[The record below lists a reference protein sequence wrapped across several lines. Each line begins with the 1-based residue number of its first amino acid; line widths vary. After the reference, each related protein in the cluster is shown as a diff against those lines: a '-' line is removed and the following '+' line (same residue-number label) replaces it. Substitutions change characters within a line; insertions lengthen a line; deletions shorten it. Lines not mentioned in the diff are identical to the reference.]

1 MKKNGLVDKII
12 KEPLSGAH
20 TDPEI
25 TYKIV
30 KKEIINS
37 INILNKVSI
46 KNLTKQRMDK
56 FCNMG
61 VVKK

>member
-20 TDPEI
+20 TDPDS

-37 INILNKVSI
+37 IDILQKISI
-46 KNLTKQRMDK
+46 EKLTKQRMDK